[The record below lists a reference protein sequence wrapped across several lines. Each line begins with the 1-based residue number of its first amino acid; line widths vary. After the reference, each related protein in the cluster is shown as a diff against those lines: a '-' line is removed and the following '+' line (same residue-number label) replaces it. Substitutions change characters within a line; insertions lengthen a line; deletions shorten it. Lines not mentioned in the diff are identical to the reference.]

1 LIRQICIIRVL
12 ITSSPLMYFEQNIR
26 TQDDKSKLLLIK
38 LLKVIWL
45 HYETWQIWKD

>member
-26 TQDDKSKLLLIK
+26 TRDDKHSLRKQQWTMDCGLKATNQKL
-38 LLKVIWL
+38 WA
-45 HYETWQIWKD
+45 